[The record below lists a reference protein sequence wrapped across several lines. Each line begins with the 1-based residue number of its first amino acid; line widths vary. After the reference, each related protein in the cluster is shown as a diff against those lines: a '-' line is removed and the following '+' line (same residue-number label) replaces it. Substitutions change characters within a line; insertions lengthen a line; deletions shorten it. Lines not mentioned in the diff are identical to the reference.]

1 MPACSQTIPR
11 QPWLGLAEKCY
22 VAGTYS
28 TQTHHL
34 VLTQQVPCSDCS
46 EVSHTFICLQEAGLL
61 PDNFLG
67 NHRTWLGFAKEQ
79 AGTAADNAQAG
90 YNAASAR
97 AKGGY
102 QKAKATIKDKTPEF

>member
-1 MPACSQTIPR
+1 M
-11 QPWLGLAEKCY
+11 GLAKQQY
-22 VAGTYS
+22 GAGTDS
-28 TQTHHL
+28 TEIRHL
-34 VLTQQVPCSDCS
+34 ALTLQAAGSDCN
-46 EVSHTFICLQEAGLL
+46 EVSTTFICLQEAGLL
-61 PDNFLG
+61 PDNLLG

-79 AGTAADNAQAG
+79 AGAAADNAQAG